1 MINIDVE
8 DNAKKIRIQGAVEVL
23 LVQLTFVISFLF
35 MFMMR
40 KGYDFNKVR
49 NIVYDAVENGLNKG
63 WETYKQTEGIKGDD
77 LYYRKIVRKTDS

>member
-1 MINIDVE
+1 
-8 DNAKKIRIQGAVEVL
+8 
-23 LVQLTFVISFLF
+23 

-49 NIVYDAVENGLNKG
+49 NVVYDAVENGLNKG